1 MIIPKLAL
9 KNLLGAGL
17 RTWLNVVVLSFS
29 FVAIIWTQGLYE
41 GMNKQASTAMIDSE
55 FGGGQYWQ
63 ENYDP
68 YDPLSIQESHSKP
81 PAVLQELIAEGVATP
96 VLIVQG
102 TIYPEGRFM
111 PVLLKGIDPAQ
122 KIVDIPA
129 QFLKSESEELPA
141 LIGADMASTTDL
153 KIGDYVTI
161 RWRDADGA
169 FDADD
174 ARIVQI
180 MNTQVQDIDKGQIW
194 LPLDRL
200 QKMAGMQNEATLIIV
215 EKNFKNPI
223 KVTGWTFKNLD
234 FLLQDIRQLVKS
246 KSAGSSILYVLLL
259 FLAMIA
265 IFDTQVL
272 SIFRRRKEI
281 GTLIALGMTRGKVIQ
296 LFTFEGALHGVLA
309 AGVAALYGLPLLVYT
324 AQKGWALPQSTK
336 GYGFSLGSTLFPSY
350 SFALIVGTTLLVMIT
365 VTIVSFL
372 PTRKIAK
379 LKPTDALRGK
389 IT

>member
-9 KNLLGAGL
+9 KNILGAGL

-41 GMNKQASTAMIDSE
+41 GMNKQASTAMINSE

-68 YDPLSIQESHSKP
+68 YDPLSIQDSHAKP
-81 PAVLQELIAEGVATP
+81 PAVLQKLIAAGKATP
-96 VLIVQG
+96 VLVVQG

-111 PVLLKGIDPAQ
+111 PVLLKGIDPQ
-122 KIVDIPA
+122 QSIVDIPA
-129 QFLKSESEELPA
+129 QFLKSDGEELPA
-141 LIGADMASTTDL
+141 LIGAGMAATTGL
-153 KIGDYVTI
+153 KIGDYITL

-180 MNTQVQDIDKGQIW
+180 MNTPVQDIDQGQIW
-194 LPLDRL
+194 LPLKRL
-200 QKMAGMQNEATLIIV
+200 QKMAGMKNEATLIIM
-215 EKNFKNPI
+215 ERNFQNPI

-234 FLLQDIRQLVKS
+234 FLLQDIHQLVES
-246 KSAGSSILYVLLL
+246 KSVGSSILYLLLL

-281 GTLIALGMTRGKVIQ
+281 GTLIALGMTRSKVIQ
-296 LFTFEGALHGVLA
+296 LFTLEGALYGILA
-309 AGVAALYGLPLLVYT
+309 AGVAAIYGIPLLAYT
-324 AQKGWALPQSTK
+324 AAKGWALPQSTK
-336 GYGFSLGSTLFPSY
+336 SYGFSLGSTLFPSY
-350 SFALIVGTTLLVMIT
+350 SFALIIGTTLIVLIT

-372 PTRKIAK
+372 PTRRISK

-389 IT
+389 MT